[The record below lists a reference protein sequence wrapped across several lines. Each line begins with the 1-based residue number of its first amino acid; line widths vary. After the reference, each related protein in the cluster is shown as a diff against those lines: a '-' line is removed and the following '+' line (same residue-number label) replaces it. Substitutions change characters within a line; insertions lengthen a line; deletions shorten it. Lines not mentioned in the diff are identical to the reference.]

1 MEKRFSVKNIGKAAA
16 FTFLYTC
23 LFLGITNF
31 FHWYFTRQFL
41 YEELITDKGY
51 YMYDW
56 VGNAL
61 GTVAMAVAAFAMEML
76 RLLTTKRAAP
86 G

>member
-1 MEKRFSVKNIGKAAA
+1 MGKVFTGKRMGLAA
-16 FTFLYTC
+16 LYAGIYAGI
-23 LFLGITNF
+23 FFGITNF

-41 YEELITDKGY
+41 YEELIGDASY

-61 GTVAMAVAAFAMEML
+61 GTATMAAVVFALEVIRLIATRKAM
-76 RLLTTKRAAP
+76 P
-86 G
+86 Q